1 MKNELILLC
10 HAATYAMKAGF
21 FPTLDDPIEHLERPR
36 LSALASAYVPDRVIT
51 SSSLAAVETG
61 RAFGVG
67 MSTDAQWSD
76 LDHGRWHGRSLKEI
90 YDEEADAL
98 SAWLSEPDSAVH
110 GGESLEAL
118 QARVRSA
125 LDTQRHGGVT
135 LIITHAIVVKVA
147 LAVVLEAPLAGVYKM
162 DLEPLSAITLT
173 RSDHTWR
180 LRYKSLV

>member
-10 HAATYAMKAGF
+10 HAATHAMKAGF

-36 LSALASAYVPDRVIT
+36 LSALASAYRPERVVT
-51 SSSLAAVETG
+51 STALAAVETG
-61 RAFGVG
+61 QAFG
-67 MSTDAQWSD
+67 MATSSDALWSD
-76 LDHGRWHGRSLKEI
+76 LDHGRWQGRSLKEV

-98 SAWLSEPDSAVH
+98 GAWLSEPDSAVH

-125 LDTQRHGGVT
+125 LDTQRSGSVT

-147 LAVVLEAPLAGVYKM
+147 LATVLEAPLAAVYRM

-173 RSDHTWR
+173 RSDNTWR
-180 LRYKSLV
+180 LRYKSSV